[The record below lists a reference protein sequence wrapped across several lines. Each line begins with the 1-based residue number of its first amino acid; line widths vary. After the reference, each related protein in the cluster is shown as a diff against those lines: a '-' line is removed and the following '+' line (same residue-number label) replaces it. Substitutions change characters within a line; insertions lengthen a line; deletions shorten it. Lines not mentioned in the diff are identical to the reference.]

1 MTIDKKSIVDFAEDS
16 TENQQPSS
24 GDLVQVSA
32 LASRLIQIDSA
43 KTSLYEQIAKLDEE
57 YDRIQSADLPGLM
70 DQIGLKTFTLS
81 TGETVVVKPII
92 KGALPSES
100 SIQKESDPDRRAELR
115 ERFEQG
121 LIYLSQHGAGALIK
135 NHVTAELGKD
145 SNELAE
151 AAVEALRD
159 LGIDPSVTRGVNPMS
174 LNAWIKERITSGSD
188 IDHDLFKIYSG
199 SKAEVKQSK
208 SKKGF

>member
-1 MTIDKKSIVDFAEDS
+1 MNKPTVDFAEDS
-16 TENQQPSS
+16 AENQQPSS
-24 GDLVQVSA
+24 GELVQVSA
-32 LASRLIQIDSA
+32 LASRLIQIDAA
-43 KTSLYEQIAKLDEE
+43 KTSLYEQISKLDEE

-92 KGALPSES
+92 KGGLPTES
-100 SIQKESDPDRRAELR
+100 TIQKETDPERRAELR

-121 LIYLSQHGAGALIK
+121 LIFLSKAGAGALIK
-135 NHVTAELGKD
+135 NLVSAELGKD
-145 SNELAE
+145 SNELAS

-174 LNAWIKERITSGSD
+174 LNAWIKERIASGAD
-188 IDHDLFKIYSG
+188 IDHDIFKIYSG
-199 SKAEVKQSK
+199 SKAEVKQPK

>member
-1 MTIDKKSIVDFAEDS
+1 MTKDKKPIVDFAEDS
-16 TENQQPSS
+16 TENKQPSS

-32 LASRLIQIDSA
+32 LANRLLQIDSA
-43 KTSLYEQIAKLDEE
+43 KASLYDQITKLDEE

-81 TGETVVVKPII
+81 TGETVIVKPII

-100 SIQKESDPDRRAELR
+100 AIQKESDPDRRAELR

-121 LIYLSQHGAGALIK
+121 LIYLSKNGAGALIK

-145 SNELAE
+145 SNDLAQ

-159 LGIDPSVTRGVNPMS
+159 LGIDPALTRGVNPMS

>member
-1 MTIDKKSIVDFAEDS
+1 MSKQIVDFAEDS
-16 TENQQPSS
+16 AENQQPSS
-24 GDLVQVSA
+24 GELVQVSA
-32 LASRLIQIDSA
+32 LASRLIQIDGA
-43 KTSLYEQIAKLDEE
+43 KNSLYEQISKLDEE

-100 SIQKESDPDRRAELR
+100 SILKETDPEKRAELR

-121 LIYLSQHGAGALIK
+121 LIYLSRSGASALIK
-135 NHVTAELGKD
+135 NHVSAELGKD
-145 SNELAE
+145 SSDLAK
-151 AAVEALRD
+151 AAVDALRD

-174 LNAWIKERITSGSD
+174 LNAWIKERISSGAD
-188 IDHDLFKIYSG
+188 IDHDIFKIYSG
-199 SKAEVKQSK
+199 SKAEVKQPK